1 MPRGDRNGP
10 NGYGPRTGRGLGFCS
25 GYPTPGYLTDD
36 GMGWGRGYGGGRGGG
51 RGYGR
56 GRGLGRGWNMYPPV
70 NYAPV
75 YPTPVS
81 YDEEAYT
88 KNLENQV
95 KYLEDSLK
103 AVKEQLEAQKAK
115 KSE

>member
-1 MPRGDRNGP
+1 MPRGDRSGP
-10 NGYGPRTGRGLGFCS
+10 NGFGPKTGRGLGFCS
-25 GYPTPGYLTDD
+25 GYPNPGYLTDD
-36 GMGWGRGYGGGRGGG
+36 GMGWGRGYGGGRG
-51 RGYGR
+51 YGR
-56 GRGLGRGWNMYPPV
+56 GRGFGRGWNAYPPV
-70 NYAPV
+70 NYGPI

-81 YDEEAYT
+81 YDEETYT

-103 AVKEQLEAQKAK
+103 EVKERLEAQKAK